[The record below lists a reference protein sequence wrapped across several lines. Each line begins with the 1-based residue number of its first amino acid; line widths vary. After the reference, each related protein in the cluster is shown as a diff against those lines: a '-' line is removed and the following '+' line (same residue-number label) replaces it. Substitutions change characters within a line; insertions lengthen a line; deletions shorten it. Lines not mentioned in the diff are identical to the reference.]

1 MNGALLALAVGLL
14 AGLAPA
20 LSVDRAWS
28 VAAQDEVM
36 RSAHHDYRVVTVV
49 DGLVNPWSMTF
60 LPGGDM
66 LVTERPGR
74 LRIVRNGVLLPD
86 PVPGAPEVLAH
97 LGQDRGLM
105 EVAAHPEF
113 ASNRIVYLC
122 YSKPLGDDEDSF
134 RQRAIT
140 AVVRILGFRYLRP
153 GSPTVHTDRRR
164 PATMAVVRGTFEND
178 RFTPVDEIFEAASR
192 GAGQYGCKLAFDAD
206 GYLFLTVGDRDVYPS
221 GDLAAHPAQDVSNHQ
236 GTIVRLHDDG
246 RVPEDNPFVG
256 QYGAQPEIW
265 SYGHRNPQGLAVH
278 PQTGAVWLTEHG
290 PQGGDEVNV
299 SEPGKNYGWPVI
311 GYGVHYGGRAIHA
324 GTHAEGMEQPL
335 HVWVPSIAPSGL
347 LFYTGD
353 KFPEWQGS
361 LFAGGLIGQRIDR
374 LSVDGGRVV
383 ASETLLRGVGRVR
396 DIRQGPDG
404 FIYVAI
410 ESRQGD
416 ETPIVRLEPADR

>member
-1 MNGALLALAVGLL
+1 
-14 AGLAPA
+14 
-20 LSVDRAWS
+20 
-28 VAAQDEVM
+28 M

-86 PVPGAPEVLAH
+86 PVPGVPEVVAR
-97 LGQDRGLM
+97 GSGGLM

-113 ASNRIVYLC
+113 ASNRIVYLS
-122 YSKPLGDDEDSF
+122 YSKTARMRSGLL
-134 RQRAIT
+134 RQRATT
-140 AVVRILGFRYLRP
+140 AVMHVLRFRYLRP
-153 GSPTVHTDRRR
+153 GFVLHPEISRR
-164 PATMAVVRGTFEND
+164 PATTVVMRGTFEND

-192 GAGQYGCKLAFDAD
+192 GAGHYGCRLAFDAD
-206 GYLFLTVGDRDVYPS
+206 GYLFLTVGDREVPPS
-221 GDLAAHPAQDVSNHQ
+221 GDLAAHPAQDVSNHH
-236 GTIVRLHDDG
+236 GVIVRLHDDG

-256 QYGAQPEIW
+256 QDGARPEIW

-278 PQTGAVWLTEHG
+278 PETGAVWLTEHG

-311 GYGVHYGGRAIHA
+311 GYGVNYGSGRAIHA
-324 GTHAEGMEQPL
+324 ATHADGMEQPL

-353 KFPEWQGS
+353 KFPEWRGS
-361 LFAGGLIGQRIDR
+361 LFAGGLSGQRIDR
-374 LSVDGGRVV
+374 LSVDGDRVV
-383 ASETLLRGVGRVR
+383 ASETLLRGIGRVR

-410 ESRQGD
+410 DSRQG
-416 ETPIVRLEPADR
+416 ETPVVRLEPADGQL